1 MGNNVNMSKFMKRW
15 VICFLTAIFFGCQN
29 SGDDSFL
36 PVKNEFGVLKL
47 KLDTVEIFD
56 ERFFSVEYKL
66 VSLRTGN
73 FRIGI
78 DLSQNLREK
87 YKGVKRLKDSVIEF
101 MNAGDTLFGSKYYSE
116 FPISKGLL
124 EISSRLNYYSDN
136 NEEMVLSE
144 DNFKRKD

>member
-1 MGNNVNMSKFMKRW
+1 MCKFMMRS

-29 SGDDSFL
+29 LPNDSFL
-36 PVKNEFGVLKL
+36 PVKEEFGVLKL

-56 ERFFSVEYKL
+56 ERFFSVEYEL

-73 FRIGI
+73 FKIGI

-101 MNAGDTLFGSKYYSE
+101 MHAGDTLFGSKYYSE

-124 EISSRLNYYSDN
+124 EISSSLNYYSDN
-136 NEEMVLSE
+136 NEEKALSE

>member
-1 MGNNVNMSKFMKRW
+1 MCKFMMRW
-15 VICFLTAIFFGCQN
+15 VIFFLTTIFFGCQN
-29 SGDDSFL
+29 SSDDSFL
-36 PVKNEFGVLKL
+36 LVKKEFGVLKL

-56 ERFFSVEYKL
+56 ERFFSIEYEL

-87 YKGVKRLKDSVIEF
+87 HKGVKRLKDSVIEF
-101 MNAGDTLFGSKYYSE
+101 MYAGDTLLGSKYYSE

-124 EISSRLNYYSDN
+124 EISSSLNYYSDN
-136 NEEMVLSE
+136 NEEKVLSE
-144 DNFKRKD
+144 DNFKRRD

>member
-1 MGNNVNMSKFMKRW
+1 MCKFIMRS

-29 SGDDSFL
+29 LPNDSFL
-36 PVKNEFGVLKL
+36 PVKEEFGVLKL

-56 ERFFSVEYKL
+56 ERFFSVEYEL

-101 MNAGDTLFGSKYYSE
+101 MNPGDTLFGSKYYSE

>member
-1 MGNNVNMSKFMKRW
+1 MMRS

-29 SGDDSFL
+29 LPNDSFL
-36 PVKNEFGVLKL
+36 PVKEEFGVLKL

-56 ERFFSVEYKL
+56 ERFFSVEYEL

>member
-1 MGNNVNMSKFMKRW
+1 MMRS

-29 SGDDSFL
+29 LPNYSFL
-36 PVKNEFGVLKL
+36 PVKEEFGVLKL

-56 ERFFSVEYKL
+56 QRFFSVEYEL

-73 FRIGI
+73 LKIGI

-87 YKGVKRLKDSVIEF
+87 YKEVKRLKDSVIEF

-136 NEEMVLSE
+136 NEEMALSE

>member
-1 MGNNVNMSKFMKRW
+1 MCKFMMRS

-29 SGDDSFL
+29 LPNDSFL
-36 PVKNEFGVLKL
+36 PVKEEFGVLKL

-56 ERFFSVEYKL
+56 ERFFSVEYEL

-73 FRIGI
+73 FKIGI

-87 YKGVKRLKDSVIEF
+87 HNRVKRIKDSVIEY
-101 MNAGDTLFGSKYYSE
+101 MYTGDTLFGSKYYPE
-116 FPISKGLL
+116 FPLSKGLL
-124 EISSRLNYYSDN
+124 EVSSSLSYYSDN
-136 NEEMVLSE
+136 NEENVLSE

>member
-1 MGNNVNMSKFMKRW
+1 MKRW

-36 PVKNEFGVLKL
+36 PVKNEFGVLRL

-56 ERFFSVEYKL
+56 ERFFSVEYEL

-87 YKGVKRLKDSVIEF
+87 HNRVKRIKDSVIEY
-101 MNAGDTLFGSKYYSE
+101 MYTGDTLFGSKYYPE
-116 FPISKGLL
+116 FPLSKGLL
-124 EISSRLNYYSDN
+124 EVSSSLSYYSDN
-136 NEEMVLSE
+136 NEENVLSE

>member
-1 MGNNVNMSKFMKRW
+1 MKRW

-36 PVKNEFGVLKL
+36 PVKNEFGVLRL

-56 ERFFSVEYKL
+56 ERFFSVEYEL
-66 VSLRTGN
+66 VSLRSGN
-73 FRIGI
+73 FKIGL
-78 DLSQNLREK
+78 DLSQNLIEK
-87 YKGVKRLKDSVIEF
+87 HKGVKSLKDSVIEY
-101 MNAGDTLFGSKYYSE
+101 MYAGDTLIGSKYYSE

-124 EISSRLNYYSDN
+124 EISSSLNYYSDN
-136 NEEMVLSE
+136 NVEKVLPE